1 MAGGCTV
8 PIAGRSDPYDAIPA
22 IDARIQENLMHHPF
36 RALTP
41 IILASGSPR
50 RRQFLEELGL
60 AFELVRPQ
68 GIEPRP
74 VAGEAPEKYARRAAA
89 AKAHAVPR
97 RPESLL
103 LAADTIVALDGDI
116 LGKPRDTA
124 DALAMLRRL
133 AGRAHTVTSAV
144 CCLLPDGEEVRF
156 HDTTTVTFHPWP
168 EEALAA
174 YARTGEPLDK
184 AGAYAIQGLGAFLT
198 ARIEGSWSTVVGLPV
213 TPLAALLLE
222 RGIIAPAL
230 SGVVPD

>member
-1 MAGGCTV
+1 MFHGTM
-8 PIAGRSDPYDAIPA
+8 PK
-22 IDARIQENLMHHPF
+22 IDKRTQESLMHHPF

-68 GIEPRP
+68 GVEPRP
-74 VAGEAPEKYARRAAA
+74 AAGEAPDDYARRAAA
-89 AKAHAVPR
+89 AKAQAVPH
-97 RPESLL
+97 RPGSLL

-116 LGKPRDTA
+116 LGKPRDTD
-124 DALAMLRRL
+124 DALRMLRRL
-133 AGRAHTVTSAV
+133 AGRTHTVTSAV
-144 CCLLPDGEEVRF
+144 CCVLPDGEEIRF
-156 HDTTTVTFHPWP
+156 HDATAVTFHPWS
-168 EEALAA
+168 EDVLAA

-198 ARIEGSWSTVVGLPV
+198 ARIKGSWSTVVGLPV

-222 RGIIAPAL
+222 RGVIEPL
-230 SGVVPD
+230 FCNSGA

>member
-1 MAGGCTV
+1 M
-8 PIAGRSDPYDAIPA
+8 Y
-22 IDARIQENLMHHPF
+22 HPF

-68 GIEPRP
+68 GVEPRP
-74 VAGEAPEKYARRAAA
+74 TAGEAPEDYARRAAA
-89 AKAHAVPR
+89 AKAHAVPH

-133 AGRAHTVTSAV
+133 AGRTHTVTSAV
-144 CCLLPDGEEVRF
+144 CCVLPGGEEIRF
-156 HDTTTVTFHPWP
+156 HDTTAVAFHPWP
-168 EEALAA
+168 EDVLAA

-184 AGAYAIQGLGAFLT
+184 AGAYAVQGLGAFLT

-230 SGVVPD
+230 SGVAPD